1 MTGGGVI
8 KHPSAIGSMIDL
20 IGRRRGALRAIFRA
34 CNHTIVIVA
43 CRRRNRRCRAVLL
56 FFERK
61 GCELIL
67 YRYI

>member
-1 MTGGGVI
+1 MGGGDKAPLGPRFHDRFNRSPPWRV
-8 KHPSAIGSMIDL
+8 KSDL
-20 IGRRRGALRAIFRA
+20 SC